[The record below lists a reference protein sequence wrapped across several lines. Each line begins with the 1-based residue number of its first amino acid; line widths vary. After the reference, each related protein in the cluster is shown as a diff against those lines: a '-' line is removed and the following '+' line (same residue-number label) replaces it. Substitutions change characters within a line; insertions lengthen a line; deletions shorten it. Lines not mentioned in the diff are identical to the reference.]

1 MARKAAPV
9 KRVPLKRPKI
19 RRQKL
24 RFIDPVL
31 ISVPEFTRMSGL
43 GYSLTRQLVA
53 DGELPSRVIGART
66 WIIRDEAVQWLRKQ
80 IEPRPA
86 A

>member
-1 MARKAAPV
+1 MATKV
-9 KRVPLKRPKI
+9 RPRKI

-31 ISVPEFTRMSGL
+31 VSIPEFARMSGL
-43 GYSLTRQLVA
+43 GNSLTRQLVA
-53 DGELPSRVIGART
+53 DGELPTRVIRSRR
-66 WIIRDEAVQWLRKQ
+66 WIVRDAAVAWLRAQ
-80 IEPRPA
+80 VEPRPA

>member
-1 MARKAAPV
+1 MARKV
-9 KRVPLKRPKI
+9 

-31 ISVPEFTRMSGL
+31 ISIPEFARGSGL
-43 GYSLTRQLVA
+43 GTSVVRQLVA
-53 DGELPSRVIGART
+53 DGELPTRVIRARR
-66 WIIRDEAVQWLRKQ
+66 WILRAEAVEWLRKQ
-80 IEPRPA
+80 TEPRSA

>member
-1 MARKAAPV
+1 MPRKV
-9 KRVPLKRPKI
+9 

-24 RFIDPVL
+24 RFIDPILV
-31 ISVPEFTRMSGL
+31 SVPEFARMSGL
-43 GYSLTRQLVA
+43 GDSVVRQLVA
-53 DGELPSRVIGART
+53 DGELPTRVIRT
-66 WIIRDEAVQWLRKQ
+66 RRWIVREEAVAWLRQQ

>member
-1 MARKAAPV
+1 MARKPQRQKPRKV
-9 KRVPLKRPKI
+9 

-31 ISVPEFTRMSGL
+31 ISVAEFARLSGL
-43 GYSLTRQLVA
+43 GYSLIRQLVA
-53 DGELPSRVIGART
+53 DGELPSRVIGTRT
-66 WIIRDEAVQWLRKQ
+66 WIIREAGVAWLRQQ
-80 IEPRPA
+80 IEPRTPA